1 MYVSVLGG
9 GWLQPQRAR
18 RGGGDGAGRR
28 PRREYLAP
36 RPRPN
41 VSRSYAPPR
50 RPAAPDG
57 GWGWREGGFPCGAA
71 TTPSGTRSRRGCGP
85 SGRSSASGAAAR
97 KTSIR
102 RARRGWFSDG
112 LCRSGM
118 HGTRA
123 TRGRARGHCTGLS
136 TLRRRGSGGARVG
149 GPVGLRLPI
158 SIARHCQSASPPP
171 DTTSPLRP
179 AGAGWRV
186 TPRLSLRVRPTP
198 VTSGP
203 PAPAGCRAR
212 HGRGPTKERVSDVGA
227 KVAISAADGWEG
239 REVSLR
245 EAGVGPGIHKV
256 HQAACS
262 SGVQPICL
270 NQCWRDCACK
280 LKL

>member
-1 MYVSVLGG
+1 M
-9 GWLQPQRAR
+9 QPQRAR

-57 GWGWREGGFPCGAA
+57 GWGWREGGVPCGAA

-112 LCRSGM
+112 LYRSGI

-123 TRGRARGHCTGLS
+123 TRERARGNCTGLS
-136 TLRRRGSGGARVG
+136 ARRRESGGARAG
-149 GPVGLRLPI
+149 GPVCLRLPI
-158 SIARHCQSASPPP
+158 SIARDCRSASPPP
-171 DTTSPLRP
+171 DTTSPLLP

-186 TPRLSLRVRPTP
+186 TAPPPPSPSPLSMRARPAP

-203 PAPAGCRAR
+203 PSSAPALPPTPAGCRAR
-212 HGRGPTKERVSDVGA
+212 HGRGLPVTRQLGRSPTKGRVSDVGA
-227 KVAISAADGWEG
+227 EVDRRAISAAGSWEG
-239 REVSLR
+239 RGR
-245 EAGVGPGIHKV
+245 
-256 HQAACS
+256 
-262 SGVQPICL
+262 
-270 NQCWRDCACK
+270 
-280 LKL
+280 